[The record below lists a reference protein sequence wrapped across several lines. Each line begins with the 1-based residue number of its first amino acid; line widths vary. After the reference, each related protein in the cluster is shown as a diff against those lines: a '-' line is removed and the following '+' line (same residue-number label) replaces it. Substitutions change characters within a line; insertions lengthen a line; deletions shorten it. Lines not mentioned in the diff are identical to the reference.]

1 MEGYKM
7 KIKRMCEK
15 DTRNIN
21 GIMYESK
28 SMERAIKEYMSR
40 DDMARMVQTIDSYDE
55 IQNTSQFYAIDPSKV
70 VGVVRE
76 ITDTDVDI
84 DFSSDFKDKDLSQ
97 YRVAFRMIGK
107 TAETSDEYAVERI
120 IAADLILNP
129 RK

>member
-1 MEGYKM
+1 M

-55 IQNTSQFYAIDPSKV
+55 IQNSSQFYTIDPSKV

-84 DFSSDFKDKDLSQ
+84 DFSSDFKNKDLSQ
-97 YRVAFRMIGK
+97 YRVAFRMVGK
-107 TAETSDEYAVERI
+107 TAEGADEFAVERI
-120 IAADLILNP
+120 IAADLIINP
-129 RK
+129 YK

>member
-1 MEGYKM
+1 M

-40 DDMARMVQTIDSYDE
+40 DDMARMVQTIDTYDE
-55 IQNTSQFYAIDPSKV
+55 IQNSSQFYTIDPSKV

-84 DFSSDFKDKDLSQ
+84 DFSSEFKNKDLSQ
-97 YRVAFRMIGK
+97 YRVAFRMVGK
-107 TAETSDEYAVERI
+107 SAEGADEYAVERI

-129 RK
+129 NK

>member
-1 MEGYKM
+1 M

-55 IQNTSQFYAIDPSKV
+55 IQNTSQFYTIDPSKV

-76 ITDTDVDI
+76 ITDTDVDV
-84 DFSSDFKDKDLSQ
+84 DFSSEFKNKGLSQ
-97 YRVAFRMIGK
+97 YRVAFRMVGK
-107 TAETSDEYAVERI
+107 IAESADEYAVERI

-129 RK
+129 YK

>member
-1 MEGYKM
+1 M

-55 IQNTSQFYAIDPSKV
+55 IQNTSQFYTIDPSKV

-76 ITDTDVDI
+76 ITDTDVDV
-84 DFSSDFKDKDLSQ
+84 DFSSEFKNKDLSQ
-97 YRVAFRMIGK
+97 YRVAFRMVGK
-107 TAETSDEYAVERI
+107 IAESTDEYVVERI
-120 IAADLILNP
+120 IAADLIINP
-129 RK
+129 YK

>member
-1 MEGYKM
+1 M

-55 IQNTSQFYAIDPSKV
+55 IQNTSQFYTIDPSKV

-84 DFSSDFKDKDLSQ
+84 DFSSDFKNKDLSQ
-97 YRVAFRMIGK
+97 YRVAFRMVGK
-107 TAETSDEYAVERI
+107 TAEGAAEYAVERI

-129 RK
+129 CK

>member
-1 MEGYKM
+1 M

-55 IQNTSQFYAIDPSKV
+55 IQNTSQFYTIDPSKV

-76 ITDTDVDI
+76 ITDTDVDV
-84 DFSSDFKDKDLSQ
+84 DFSSEFKTKDLSQ
-97 YRVAFRMIGK
+97 SRVAFRMVGK
-107 TAETSDEYAVERI
+107 IAESTDEYAVERI
-120 IAADLILNP
+120 IAADLIINP
-129 RK
+129 YK

>member
-1 MEGYKM
+1 M

-55 IQNTSQFYAIDPSKV
+55 IQNTSQFYTIDPSKV

-76 ITDTDVDI
+76 ITDTDVDV
-84 DFSSDFKDKDLSQ
+84 DFSSEFKNKDLSQ
-97 YRVAFRMIGK
+97 YRVAFRMVGK
-107 TAETSDEYAVERI
+107 IAESTDEYAVERI
-120 IAADLILNP
+120 IAADLIINP
-129 RK
+129 YK

>member
-1 MEGYKM
+1 M

-28 SMERAIKEYMSR
+28 SMERAIREYMSR
-40 DDMARMVQTIDSYDE
+40 DDMARMVQTIDTYDE
-55 IQNTSQFYAIDPSKV
+55 IQNASQFYTIDPSKV

-84 DFSSDFKDKDLSQ
+84 DFSSEFKNKDLSQ
-97 YRVAFRMIGK
+97 YRVAFRMVGK
-107 TAETSDEYAVERI
+107 SAEGADEYAVERI
-120 IAADLILNP
+120 IAADLIVNP
-129 RK
+129 NK

>member
-1 MEGYKM
+1 M

-40 DDMARMVQTIDSYDE
+40 DDMARMVQTIDSYDD
-55 IQNTSQFYAIDPSKV
+55 IQNTSQFYYVDPSKV

-84 DFSSDFKDKDLSQ
+84 DFSSDFKNKDLSQ
-97 YRVAFRMIGK
+97 YRVAFRMIGQ
-107 TAETSDEYAVERI
+107 TAEGADEYAVERI

-129 RK
+129 YK

>member
-1 MEGYKM
+1 M

-28 SMERAIKEYMSR
+28 SMERAIKDYMSR

-55 IQNTSQFYAIDPSKV
+55 IQNTSQFYTIDPSKV

-76 ITDTDVDI
+76 ITDTDVDV
-84 DFSSDFKDKDLSQ
+84 DFSSEFKNKDLSQ
-97 YRVAFRMIGK
+97 YRVAFRMVGK
-107 TAETSDEYAVERI
+107 IAESADEYAVERI
-120 IAADLILNP
+120 IAADLIINP
-129 RK
+129 YK

>member
-1 MEGYKM
+1 M

-40 DDMARMVQTIDSYDE
+40 DDMARMVQTIDTYDE
-55 IQNTSQFYAIDPSKV
+55 IQNASQFYTIDPSKV

-84 DFSSDFKDKDLSQ
+84 DFSSEFKNKDLSQ
-97 YRVAFRMIGK
+97 YRVAFRMVGK
-107 TAETSDEYAVERI
+107 SAEGADEYAVERI
-120 IAADLILNP
+120 IAADLIVNP
-129 RK
+129 NK

>member
-1 MEGYKM
+1 M

-55 IQNTSQFYAIDPSKV
+55 IQNSSQFYTIDPSKV

-84 DFSSDFKDKDLSQ
+84 DFSSDFKNKDLSQ

-107 TAETSDEYAVERI
+107 TAEGADEYAVERI

-129 RK
+129 NK

>member
-1 MEGYKM
+1 M

-55 IQNTSQFYAIDPSKV
+55 IQNSSQFYTIDPSKV

-76 ITDTDVDI
+76 ITDTDVDV
-84 DFSSDFKDKDLSQ
+84 DFSSEFKNKDLSQ
-97 YRVAFRMIGK
+97 YRVAFRMVGK
-107 TAETSDEYAVERI
+107 IAESADEYAVERI
-120 IAADLILNP
+120 IAADLIINP
-129 RK
+129 YK

>member
-1 MEGYKM
+1 M

-55 IQNTSQFYAIDPSKV
+55 IQNTSQFYTIDPYKV

-76 ITDTDVDI
+76 ITDTDVDV
-84 DFSSDFKDKDLSQ
+84 DFSSEFKNKDLSQ
-97 YRVAFRMIGK
+97 YRVAFRMVGK
-107 TAETSDEYAVERI
+107 IAESADEYAVERI

-129 RK
+129 YK

>member
-1 MEGYKM
+1 M

-55 IQNTSQFYAIDPSKV
+55 IQNTSQFYTIDPSKV

-76 ITDTDVDI
+76 ITDTDVDV
-84 DFSSDFKDKDLSQ
+84 DFSSEFKNKDLSQ
-97 YRVAFRMIGK
+97 YRVAFRMVGK
-107 TAETSDEYAVERI
+107 IAESADEYAVERI
-120 IAADLILNP
+120 IAADLIRNP
-129 RK
+129 YK

>member
-1 MEGYKM
+1 M

-84 DFSSDFKDKDLSQ
+84 DFSSDFKDRDLSQ

-107 TAETSDEYAVERI
+107 TAEGSDEYAVERI

>member
-1 MEGYKM
+1 M

-55 IQNTSQFYAIDPSKV
+55 IQNTSQFYTIDPSKV

-76 ITDTDVDI
+76 ITDTDVDV
-84 DFSSDFKDKDLSQ
+84 DFSSEFKNKDLSQ
-97 YRVAFRMIGK
+97 YRVAFRMVGK
-107 TAETSDEYAVERI
+107 IAESADEYAVERI

-129 RK
+129 YK

>member
-1 MEGYKM
+1 M

-40 DDMARMVQTIDSYDE
+40 DDMARMVQTIDTYDE
-55 IQNTSQFYAIDPSKV
+55 IQNTSQFYTIDPSKV

-84 DFSSDFKDKDLSQ
+84 DFSSEFKNKDLSQ
-97 YRVAFRMIGK
+97 YRVAFRMVGK
-107 TAETSDEYAVERI
+107 SAEGADEYAVERI

-129 RK
+129 NK

>member
-1 MEGYKM
+1 M

>member
-1 MEGYKM
+1 M

-40 DDMARMVQTIDSYDE
+40 DDMARMVQTIDTYDE
-55 IQNTSQFYAIDPSKV
+55 IQNTSQFYTIDPSKV

-84 DFSSDFKDKDLSQ
+84 DFSSEFKNKDLSQ
-97 YRVAFRMIGK
+97 YRVAFRMVGK
-107 TAETSDEYAVERI
+107 SAEGADKYAVERI
-120 IAADLILNP
+120 IAADLILKPN
-129 RK
+129 K

>member
-1 MEGYKM
+1 M

-55 IQNTSQFYAIDPSKV
+55 IQNTSQFYTIDPSKV

-76 ITDTDVDI
+76 ITDTDVDV
-84 DFSSDFKDKDLSQ
+84 DFSSEFKNKDLSQ
-97 YRVAFRMIGK
+97 YRVAFRMVGK
-107 TAETSDEYAVERI
+107 TAEGSDEYAVERI
-120 IAADLILNP
+120 IAADLIINP
-129 RK
+129 YK

>member
-1 MEGYKM
+1 M

-107 TAETSDEYAVERI
+107 TAEGSDEYSVERI

>member
-1 MEGYKM
+1 M

-55 IQNTSQFYAIDPSKV
+55 IQNTSQFYTIDPSKV

-84 DFSSDFKDKDLSQ
+84 DFSSEFKNKDLSQ
-97 YRVAFRMIGK
+97 YRVAFRMVGK
-107 TAETSDEYAVERI
+107 SAEGAGEYAVERI

-129 RK
+129 NK

>member
-1 MEGYKM
+1 M

-40 DDMARMVQTIDSYDE
+40 DDMARMVQTIDTYDE
-55 IQNTSQFYAIDPSKV
+55 IQNSSQFYTIDPSKV

-84 DFSSDFKDKDLSQ
+84 DFSSEFKNKDLSQ
-97 YRVAFRMIGK
+97 YRVAFRMVGK
-107 TAETSDEYAVERI
+107 SAEGADMYAVERI

-129 RK
+129 NK

>member
-1 MEGYKM
+1 M

-55 IQNTSQFYAIDPSKV
+55 IQNTSQFYTIDPSKV

-84 DFSSDFKDKDLSQ
+84 DFGSDFKNKDLSQ

-107 TAETSDEYAVERI
+107 TAEGSDEYAVERI
-120 IAADLILNP
+120 IAADLIVNP
-129 RK
+129 NK

>member
-1 MEGYKM
+1 M

-55 IQNTSQFYAIDPSKV
+55 IQNTSQFYTIDPSKV

-76 ITDTDVDI
+76 ITDTDVDV
-84 DFSSDFKDKDLSQ
+84 DFSSEFKNKDLSQ
-97 YRVAFRMIGK
+97 YRVAFRMVGK
-107 TAETSDEYAVERI
+107 TAEGSDEYAVERI

-129 RK
+129 NK

>member
-1 MEGYKM
+1 M

-15 DTRNIN
+15 DTRNTN

-40 DDMARMVQTIDSYDE
+40 DDMARMVQTIDTYDE
-55 IQNTSQFYAIDPSKV
+55 IQNSSQFYTIDPSKV

-84 DFSSDFKDKDLSQ
+84 DFSSEFKNKDLSQ
-97 YRVAFRMIGK
+97 YRVAFRMVGK
-107 TAETSDEYAVERI
+107 SAEGADMYAVERI

-129 RK
+129 NK

>member
-1 MEGYKM
+1 M

-55 IQNTSQFYAIDPSKV
+55 IQNTSQFYTIDPSKV

-76 ITDTDVDI
+76 ITDTDVDV
-84 DFSSDFKDKDLSQ
+84 DFSSEFKNKDLSQ
-97 YRVAFRMIGK
+97 YRVAFRMVGK
-107 TAETSDEYAVERI
+107 IAESADEYAVERI

-129 RK
+129 NK

>member
-1 MEGYKM
+1 M

-55 IQNTSQFYAIDPSKV
+55 IQNTSQFYTIDPSKV

-76 ITDTDVDI
+76 ITDTDVDV
-84 DFSSDFKDKDLSQ
+84 DFSSEFKNKDLSQ
-97 YRVAFRMIGK
+97 YRVAFRMVGK
-107 TAETSDEYAVERI
+107 IAESADEYAVERI
-120 IAADLILNP
+120 IAADLIINP
-129 RK
+129 YK

>member
-1 MEGYKM
+1 M

-28 SMERAIKEYMSR
+28 SMERAIKDYMSR

-55 IQNTSQFYAIDPSKV
+55 IQNTSQFYTIDPSKV

-76 ITDTDVDI
+76 ITDTDVDV
-84 DFSSDFKDKDLSQ
+84 DFSSEFKNKDLSQ
-97 YRVAFRMIGK
+97 YRVAFRMVGK
-107 TAETSDEYAVERI
+107 TAEGSDEYAVERI
-120 IAADLILNP
+120 IAADLIINP
-129 RK
+129 YK

>member
-1 MEGYKM
+1 M

-28 SMERAIKEYMSR
+28 SMERAIKDYMSR

-55 IQNTSQFYAIDPSKV
+55 IQNTSQFYTIDSSKV

-76 ITDTDVDI
+76 ITDTDVDV
-84 DFSSDFKDKDLSQ
+84 DFSSEFKNKDLSQ
-97 YRVAFRMIGK
+97 
-107 TAETSDEYAVERI
+107 
-120 IAADLILNP
+120 
-129 RK
+129 

>member
-1 MEGYKM
+1 M

-55 IQNTSQFYAIDPSKV
+55 IQNTSQFYTIDPSKV

-107 TAETSDEYAVERI
+107 TAEASDEYSVERI